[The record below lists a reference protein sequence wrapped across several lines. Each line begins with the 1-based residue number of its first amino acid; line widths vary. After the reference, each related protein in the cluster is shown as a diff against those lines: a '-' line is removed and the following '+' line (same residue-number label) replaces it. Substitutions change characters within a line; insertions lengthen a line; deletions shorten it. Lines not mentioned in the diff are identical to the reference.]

1 MLIGLTGKKNVG
13 KDEVFRTI
21 EELDTHGQN
30 IDVVRI
36 AFADSMKRALASLF
50 AVPYNIIEENKN
62 SGEISLEIPG
72 SGNQKYGYNDHHTD
86 KYHITLRQ
94 AIQRFGTEVGRRHFG
109 EDFWLDKALPPDL
122 GPSCHKGKIVVV
134 TDVRF
139 RNEAERIVKLGGHIW
154 EVTRPDSDNGDSH
167 SSESGI
173 DPKLINGHINNDGSV
188 EDLREKV
195 REALFLISV
204 W

>member
-1 MLIGLTGKKNVG
+1 MLIGLTGKKNSG
-13 KDEVFRTI
+13 KDEVFRVI

-30 IDVVRI
+30 IDVIRL
-36 AFADSMKRALASLF
+36 AFADAMKGALAALF
-50 AVPYNIIEENKN
+50 AVPYSVIEENKN
-62 SGEISLEIPG
+62 NGEISLEFPG
-72 SGNQKYGYNDHHTD
+72 TGNQRYGYNDHHTD
-86 KYHITLRQ
+86 KYHVTLRQ

-109 EDFWLDKALPPDL
+109 EDFWLDKLIPPTVQ
-122 GPSCHKGKIVVV
+122 PSFHKGRIVVV

-154 EVTRPDSDNGDSH
+154 EVTRPDTDNTDAH

-173 DPKLINGHINNDGSV
+173 DSKLINGHINNDGSV
-188 EDLREKV
+188 EDLRERV